1 MFDIRFRASTAA
13 PLFLGE
19 DGLTDKQQEEL
30 DKLLSKPT
38 DKLTDIQKA
47 KVNELLAKRDEVK
60 LSKGAKTHIEELV
73 DQHVYEYTPTFDS
86 KETKKGIMMES
97 YAIDF
102 LNTQWFAN
110 FNKAEV
116 SYKHGSLGGHPD
128 IEDNDE
134 KMIVD
139 IKCSWSKKTFPKLP
153 RFIDN
158 STYEWQGK
166 LYLYMKSKMTGEDWR
181 KFRLVYVLMNTPE
194 ELIPEWEQ
202 DDLHYVDHLDPKHRI
217 TYIEYELTDDDIKK
231 IESRVKMALE
241 YANEY
246 FNQLT
251 NK

>member
-30 DKLLSKPT
+30 DKLLDKPT
-38 DKLTDIQKA
+38 DKLTAIQRD
-47 KVNELLAKRDEVK
+47 KVNELLRKRDEVK

-116 SYKHGSLGGHPD
+116 SYTHGPLGGHPD

-217 TYIEYELTDDDIKK
+217 TYVEYELTDDDIKK

>member
-1 MFDIRFRASTAA
+1 MFDIRFRASMAA

-19 DGLTDKQQEEL
+19 DGLTEKQQDEL
-30 DKLLSKPT
+30 DKLLAKPT
-38 DKLTDIQKA
+38 DKLTDIQKD
-47 KVNELLAKRDEVK
+47 KVNDLLNKRDTSK
-60 LSKGAKTHIEELV
+60 LTKGARTYIEDLV
-73 DQHVYEYTPTFDS
+73 DQHVYNYHPTFDS

-110 FNKAEV
+110 FEKADTRYE
-116 SYKHGSLGGHPD
+116 HGSIVGHPD
-128 IEDNDE
+128 IEDNEE

-166 LYLYMKSKMTGEDWR
+166 LYLYMKSKMTGEQWR

-194 ELIPEWEQ
+194 ELIPEWEL
-202 DDLHYVDHLDPKHRI
+202 DDLHYMEDLDPKYRI
-217 TYIEYELTDDDIKK
+217 TYVEYELTDDDIKK

-246 FNQLT
+246 FNLLMV
-251 NK
+251 K

>member
-19 DGLTDKQQEEL
+19 DGLTEKQQEEL
-30 DKLLSKPT
+30 DKLLAKPT

-73 DQHVYEYTPTFDS
+73 DQHVYEYMPTFDS

-116 SYKHGSLGGHPD
+116 SYKHGPLGGHPD

-217 TYIEYELTDDDIKK
+217 TYVEYELTDDDIKK

>member
-1 MFDIRFRASTAA
+1 MFDIKFRASTAA

-30 DKLLSKPT
+30 DKLISKPS

-116 SYKHGSLGGHPD
+116 SYKHGPLGGHPD

-217 TYIEYELTDDDIKK
+217 TYVEYELTDDDIKK
-231 IESRVKMALE
+231 IESRVKLALE

>member
-19 DGLTDKQQEEL
+19 DGLTDKQQEEF
-30 DKLLSKPT
+30 DKLLAKPT

-116 SYKHGSLGGHPD
+116 SYKHGPLGGHPD

-217 TYIEYELTDDDIKK
+217 TYVEYELTDADINK
-231 IESRVKMALE
+231 IESRLELALK
-241 YANEY
+241 YADEY
-246 FNQLT
+246 FNQLI

>member
-116 SYKHGSLGGHPD
+116 SYKHGPLGGHPD

>member
-1 MFDIRFRASTAA
+1 MFDIKFRASTAA

-30 DKLLSKPT
+30 DKLISKPS

-73 DQHVYEYTPTFDS
+73 DQYVYEYTPTFDS

-116 SYKHGSLGGHPD
+116 SYKHGPLGGHPD

-217 TYIEYELTDDDIKK
+217 TYVEYELTDDDIKK

>member
-19 DGLTDKQQEEL
+19 DGLTDKQQEEF
-30 DKLLSKPT
+30 DKLLAKPT

-73 DQHVYEYTPTFDS
+73 DQDVYEYTPTFDS

-116 SYKHGSLGGHPD
+116 SYKHGPLGGHPD

-217 TYIEYELTDDDIKK
+217 TYVEYELTDDDIKK

>member
-19 DGLTDKQQEEL
+19 DGLTDKQQEEF
-30 DKLLSKPT
+30 DKLLAKPT

-116 SYKHGSLGGHPD
+116 SYKHGPLGGHPD

-166 LYLYMKSKMTGEDWR
+166 LYLYMKSKMTGENWR

-217 TYIEYELTDDDIKK
+217 TYVEYELTDDDIKK

>member
-19 DGLTDKQQEEL
+19 DGLTDKQQEEF
-30 DKLLSKPT
+30 DKLLAKPT

-116 SYKHGSLGGHPD
+116 SYKHGPLGGHPD

-139 IKCSWSKKTFPKLP
+139 IKCSWSKNTFPKLP

-217 TYIEYELTDDDIKK
+217 TYVEYELTDDDIKK

>member
-19 DGLTDKQQEEL
+19 DGLTDKQQEEF
-30 DKLLSKPT
+30 DKLLAKPT

-116 SYKHGSLGGHPD
+116 SYKHGPLGGHPD

-217 TYIEYELTDDDIKK
+217 TYVEYELTDDDIKK